1 MVTTFFLILAILI
14 IVGTLNVI
22 WINRSDYDDRFPV
35 LTFIIL
41 CMFGIIFV
49 MGAGLGGG
57 FGCYKA
63 TEIDTKEFS
72 KALAN
77 DHNSVTVV
85 YKGKPYLFTDYKVV
99 NGYDSIENIHV
110 YYTTSV
116 FGVQNDFAL
125 TVNGAPC
132 VNPTP

>member
-1 MVTTFFLILAILI
+1 MVTTFFLILAVLI
-14 IVGTLNVI
+14 ILGTLNVM
-22 WINRSDYDDRFPV
+22 WVNNTCDEFPV
-35 LTFIIL
+35 V
-41 CMFGIIFV
+41 CMICLAVFTLIFV
-49 MGAGLGGG
+49 LAAGLGGG

-63 TEIDTKEFS
+63 TEFDTKEFS

-85 YKGKPYLFTDYKVV
+85 YKNKPYLFTDYKVV
-99 NGYDSIENIHV
+99 NSYDSIENVHI

-116 FGVQNDFAL
+116 FGVENDFAV

-132 VNPTP
+132 INQRP